1 MAEKDTAVAAKAA
14 VGRPKAANGRQRAAH
29 RLRLGAAAQPR
40 PPICL
45 KIDSLAYN
53 WLIRLL
59 SSTHAQA
66 VNLSVCLCHR
76 PNDMHTGIWTQWVYK
91 YNGDQ
96 IQQINGLGLVWIRS
110 ILGTGAKMFVG
121 HSINRVLSAH
131 AHAVLNY
138 QTTPTEAFERTLDIC

>member
-1 MAEKDTAVAAKAA
+1 MLTELKKLIMIHERLFFLTQKIKNAGSVHDSTQVSTVAEKDTAAAAQAA

-29 RLRLGAAAQPR
+29 RLRLAAAAQPR

-66 VNLSVCLCHR
+66 VNVFIIVPTIC
-76 PNDMHTGIWTQWVYK
+76 
-91 YNGDQ
+91 
-96 IQQINGLGLVWIRS
+96 IRAS
-110 ILGTGAKMFVG
+110 G
-121 HSINRVLSAH
+121 HSGL
-131 AHAVLNY
+131 
-138 QTTPTEAFERTLDIC
+138 